1 MRKNQKIGGY
11 VIGVDGGGAK
21 TFAALADLEGKI
33 IKLAK
38 TGSSSPRNL
47 GIKKAIDNL
56 ALAIKRVLPRNK
68 NIKILATFL
77 GLPTLEEEF
86 RFKKHLIKKE
96 LLKHKEISPIFKGKV
111 IISSDQL
118 AGFRSG
124 TDRKDGICLI
134 AGSGQVV
141 HGWFNKNEAKVSGWG
156 YLTERGSAFWVGQ
169 KGLEAIWQE
178 LDGSGHKTL
187 ITKLVFKKLKIK
199 NQEDLL
205 KKVYSKKQIETL
217 CSFSILVDKA
227 ARKGDRV
234 AKKIL
239 VSAGKE
245 LSKMTISVIKKL
257 IPPFT
262 KKKAGPP
269 LVLIG
274 GMFKSKILLETVKK
288 EIKKFSS
295 QTEIILPKVIPAI
308 GAVKLAIEEIKK

>member
-1 MRKNQKIGGY
+1 
-11 VIGVDGGGAK
+11 
-21 TFAALADLEGKI
+21 LEGKI

-56 ALAIKRVLPRNK
+56 VLAIKRVLPRNK
-68 NIKILATFL
+68 NIKILTTFL

-86 RFKKHLIKKE
+86 KFKKHLIKKE
-96 LLKHKEISPIFKGKV
+96 LLKHKEISPIFNGKV
-111 IISSDQL
+111 IIGSDQL
-118 AGFRSG
+118 AGFKSG

-141 HGWFNKNEAKVSGWG
+141 HGWFNKNETKVSGWG
-156 YLTERGSAFWVGQ
+156 YLTERGSAFWVGR

-178 LDGSGHKTL
+178 LDGSGPKTL

-205 KKVYSKKQIETL
+205 KKVYSKKQFETL

-227 ARKGDRV
+227 ARKGDRI
-234 AKKIL
+234 ARKIL
-239 VSAGKE
+239 VNAGKE
-245 LSKMTISVIKKL
+245 LAKMTISVIKKL
-257 IPPFT
+257 TPPLARERVRF
-262 KKKAGPP
+262 P

-274 GMFKSKILLETVKK
+274 GMFKSKIILETVKK
-288 EIKKFSS
+288 EVKRIAPKVKF
-295 QTEIILPKVIPAI
+295 ILPKQEPVI